1 MSAHGM
7 RGRAPAGAAAT
18 ASGTGAGRG
27 TGIDHR
33 DAAGGTLPRSRLLAA
48 DVVRVASVGLR
59 TRRLRA
65 ALSALGVAIGIAAMV
80 AVLGISES
88 SKAGLVAELNELGTN
103 LLTVAP
109 GQTFLGANAQLPEAS
124 VRAVR
129 NLPSVLSA
137 AAVTDVTSASVRR
150 SPYIE
155 AAETGGIAVEAANPQ
170 LLATLGGEMVRGR
183 FLEGASERYP
193 LVVLGAVAARRLG
206 VSQLTI
212 SGRPVQVYLGGA
224 WFTVA
229 GIVGPLPLAPE
240 IERAA
245 LIGYPIAN
253 AMFGTSRHA
262 STLYVRANP
271 ERVREAS
278 SLLGA
283 TAYPEHPED
292 TQVSRP
298 SSALQAR
305 ADAQSTLTSV
315 FLGLGAVALLVG
327 GVGIANV
334 MVISVLERRPEI
346 GLRRAL
352 GARAVHIAVQFLG
365 ESVLLSL
372 LGGIC
377 GIALGAAA
385 TAGYASSQGWIV
397 VVPVLAV
404 AGGVA
409 IALALGALAG
419 LYPAIRAARLAPAAA
434 LRSV

>member
-1 MSAHGM
+1 MSAYAE
-7 RGRAPAGAAAT
+7 RAG
-18 ASGTGAGRG
+18 SV
-27 TGIDHR
+27 
-33 DAAGGTLPRSRLLAA
+33 PRSRLLGA

-88 SKAGLVAELNELGTN
+88 SKAGLIAELNELGTN
-103 LLTVAP
+103 LLTVTP
-109 GQTFLGANAQLPEAS
+109 GQTFLGANAQLPEAA
-124 VRAVR
+124 VRSVR
-129 NLPSVLSA
+129 NLPSVMSA
-137 AAVTDVTSASVRR
+137 AAVTEVSSASVRR
-150 SPYIE
+150 SPFIE
-155 AAETGGIAVEAANPQ
+155 AAETGGIAVDAASPQ
-170 LLATLGGEMVRGR
+170 LLSTLGGKLAQGR
-183 FLEGASERYP
+183 FLEGASERYS
-193 LVVLGAVAARRLG
+193 LVVLGGIAARRLG
-206 VSQLTI
+206 VSRLTVA
-212 SGRPVQVYLGGA
+212 GRPVQVYLDDT

-229 GIVGPLPLAPE
+229 GILAPLPLAPE

-245 LIGYPIAN
+245 VIGYPIAHTL
-253 AMFGTSRHA
+253 FGTTRHA
-262 STLYVRANP
+262 SMLYVRADQ

-278 SLLGA
+278 ALLGA
-283 TAYPEHPED
+283 TADPENPEQ

-298 SSALQAR
+298 SDALQAR

-372 LGGIC
+372 LGGVC

-385 TAGYASSQGWIV
+385 TAAYASSQGWIV

>member
-1 MSAHGM
+1 M
-7 RGRAPAGAAAT
+7 
-18 ASGTGAGRG
+18 
-27 TGIDHR
+27 
-33 DAAGGTLPRSRLLAA
+33 RSRLLPA
-48 DVVRVASVGLR
+48 DAVRVASVGLR

-109 GQTFLGANAQLPEAS
+109 GQTFTGGNATLPEAADRS
-124 VRAVR
+124 VRD
-129 NLPSVLSA
+129 LSSVQNA
-137 AAVTDVTSASVRR
+137 AAVTTVGSATVRR
-150 SPYIE
+150 TQYIE
-155 AAETGGIAVEAANPQ
+155 AAETSGISVDAADLG
-170 LLATLGGEMVRGR
+170 LLATLQGKVVKGR
-183 FLEGASERYP
+183 FLDRASERYP
-193 LVVLGAVAARRLG
+193 IVVLGAVAAQRLG
-206 VSQLTI
+206 VGALTVG
-212 SGRPVQVYLGGA
+212 GRPVQVYLGGQ
-224 WFTVA
+224 WFTVGGVLA
-229 GIVGPLPLAPE
+229 ALPLAPE
-240 IERAA
+240 IDRAA
-245 LIGYPIAN
+245 LIGYPVAKSVFKTARN
-253 AMFGTSRHA
+253 AT
-262 STLYVRANP
+262 TLYVRADPANVTRASELLPAAADPQNP
-271 ERVREAS
+271 EQ
-278 SLLGA
+278 
-283 TAYPEHPED
+283 

-305 ADAQSTLTSV
+305 ADSESTLTAL

-352 GARAVHIAVQFLG
+352 GATRIHIGTQFLG

-372 LGGIC
+372 LGGAA

-385 TAGYASSQGWIV
+385 TVGYASLQGWIV
-397 VVPVLAV
+397 VVPGLAV

-409 IALALGALAG
+409 LAMLLGALAG
-419 LYPAIRAARLAPAAA
+419 LYPAARAARLAPAAA

>member
-1 MSAHGM
+1 VSALG
-7 RGRAPAGAAAT
+7 AGA
-18 ASGTGAGRG
+18 
-27 TGIDHR
+27 I
-33 DAAGGTLPRSRLLAA
+33 PRSRLLAA

-65 ALSALGVAIGIAAMV
+65 ALSAVGVAIGIAAMV
-80 AVLGISES
+80 AVLGISDS

-103 LLTVAP
+103 LLTVTP
-109 GQTFLGANAQLPEAS
+109 GQTFLGADAQLPEAAD
-124 VRAVR
+124 RAVR
-129 NLPSVLSA
+129 NLASVRSV
-137 AAVTDVTSASVRR
+137 AAVTSVANVSVRR
-150 SPYIE
+150 NPFIE
-155 AAETGGIAVEAANPQ
+155 AAETSGVTVYAADPQ
-170 LLATLGGEMVRGR
+170 LLATLGGSVLRGR
-183 FLEGASERYP
+183 FLEAASERYP
-193 LVVLGAVAARRLG
+193 LVVLGAVAAQRLG
-206 VSQLTI
+206 IGRLTLGGQPG
-212 SGRPVQVYLGGA
+212 SRAGRTGGQAPVQVYLGDT

-229 GIVGPLPLAPE
+229 GILGAQPLAPE

-245 LIGYPIAN
+245 LIGYPIAHRLF
-253 AMFGTSRHA
+253 ATSRHA
-262 STLYVRANP
+262 SMLYVRADP
-271 ERVREAS
+271 ERVTEAAA
-278 SLLGA
+278 LLGA

-334 MVISVLERRPEI
+334 MFISVLERRPEV

-352 GARAVHIAVQFLG
+352 GARAVHIGVQFLG
-365 ESVLLSL
+365 ESMLLSL
-372 LGGIC
+372 LGGVL
-377 GIALGAAA
+377 GIALGAGA
-385 TAGYASSQGWIV
+385 TAIYASSQGWLL

-409 IALALGALAG
+409 LAVVLGARAG
-419 LYPAIRAARLAPAAA
+419 LYPAVRAARLAPAAA